1 MAWVVVC
8 SDSDY
13 SLIRRNTVTVDTAK
27 ERKKGYLLGIS
38 AAESAGLEASQAAED
53 TGCYTSSISAKATI
67 SAKLSQHEI
76 YIVRN
81 Q

>member
-13 SLIRRNTVTVDTAK
+13 SLIRRNTVDTAK

-81 Q
+81 QES